1 MSNQYHTTATAAAAL
16 HNPHLTRLDFHT
28 EKKSFATQPN
38 TSKIESFRNYKHLA
52 NETCSNNTAGI
63 RFHFAPRCTA
73 ELPYPE
79 SIILPDN
86 PFNEKKNSSGLQT
99 RTLDLRPKPHTLLP
113 IYPRYSRKILMAQ
126 QKHTTIH
133 IHQKTRNSSRRTPV

>member
-86 PFNEKKNSSGLQT
+86 PFSEKKNLPDCKLGHSISVPN
-99 RTLDLRPKPHTLLP
+99 RTLCCLYIPATQEK
-113 IYPRYSRKILMAQ
+113 S
-126 QKHTTIH
+126 
-133 IHQKTRNSSRRTPV
+133 

>member
-1 MSNQYHTTATAAAAL
+1 MTSLEARPMSNQYHTTATAAAL

-86 PFNEKKNSSGLQT
+86 PFSEKIFFRTANSDTRYPSQTAHSAAYISPLLKKNPDGSAKT
-99 RTLDLRPKPHTLLP
+99 HNNPHPPK
-113 IYPRYSRKILMAQ
+113 
-126 QKHTTIH
+126 
-133 IHQKTRNSSRRTPV
+133 NSE